1 MFASSQYWYES
12 YGMSCPNRSDH
23 GMSCNSAGYMGSQ
36 VMRGK
41 AGKERHVVSA
51 QAAQGCVLMYVGRAD
66 GL

>member
-1 MFASSQYWYES
+1 
-12 YGMSCPNRSDH
+12 
-23 GMSCNSAGYMGSQ
+23 MSCNSAGYMGSQ